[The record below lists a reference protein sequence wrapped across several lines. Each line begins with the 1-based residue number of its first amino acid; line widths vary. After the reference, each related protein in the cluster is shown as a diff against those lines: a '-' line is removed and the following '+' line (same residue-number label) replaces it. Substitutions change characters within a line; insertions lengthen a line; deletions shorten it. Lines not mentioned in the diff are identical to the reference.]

1 MCWSFAAP
9 VCQGS
14 TTWRDPGEPLGWLGG
29 WERSYLSR
37 GGEGRG
43 PLVPAGSSS
52 GTKNSPFLPRP
63 YQTLCPLVSLR
74 AILRLLDTSRCGW
87 CNSKCQILAPGPLLS
102 SGPRPQLLSIQ
113 PPTECSQEKGAQ
125 AQGCLNPGRVGR
137 CFEIVEAVQSDQE
150 LPAPSEALDT
160 HF

>member
-1 MCWSFAAP
+1 MPFLAHIALSFS
-9 VCQGS
+9 CQY
-14 TTWRDPGEPLGWLGG
+14 PLCFFL
-29 WERSYLSR
+29 YINCLL
-37 GGEGRG
+37 
-43 PLVPAGSSS
+43 PLKCKLQESSDLDIFTGIP